1 MAQSNQVTLD
11 IDEEDTA
18 EVTPRHNV
26 LHRLDSREP
35 RQATPNRNNLGL
47 GDRLNNVFREIRP
60 LVEHAR
66 MVRIFTILK
75 FCDAILP
82 LVIVFCFVTM

>member
-11 IDEEDTA
+11 IDEEDPV
-18 EVTPRHNV
+18 EVTPRQSA
-26 LHRLDSREP
+26 LPRLDSMREP

-47 GDRLNNVFREIRP
+47 GDRLNSVFREIRP

-66 MVRIFTILK
+66 MVSVSSINIFS
-75 FCDAILP
+75 
-82 LVIVFCFVTM
+82 LVIVNFSLAV